1 MTLNTPK
8 RKLGLALLTACA
20 VLASAC
26 SSDSKK
32 ADNPTTTAAATA
44 ITTAATTAPTSAA
57 STAGSTAETSAA
69 STPNSSADTK
79 APSDPLAEAKALL
92 DKYSKL
98 PKALTVPSLSAKPPT
113 GKKIIFVACDQP
125 NCTESGKLW
134 QEPAKLLGWT
144 LGTSFG
150 PITPEGFNAQ
160 LTAALAEK
168 PDGLIIDNVLPVAA
182 VPAMADVIASGI
194 PYVIVAGGDASQQ
207 TPDPS
212 KGFLQNTYGPL
223 GSHLSHTLLA
233 AWVTVDSGGK
243 GNIAGFFNSEA
254 FVISEPAIF
263 FKDEIA
269 RLCSGCKLDSQKMSL
284 ADLGAKLPSQVVSYV
299 QSHKDVQYIYL
310 PFGGATTGVAAA
322 LNAAGLAKQV
332 KIFAYASS
340 KPNIEAIQNGE
351 EAMGTVQ
358 NDIDNGFFIMDAFAR
373 HFVGDKPCCEIP
385 DIPTLVL
392 TKDTVGKVY
401 DPSVSFSSPDTAKV
415 FSAAWKVG

>member
-1 MTLNTPK
+1 MKHSK
-8 RKLGLALLTACA
+8 RLFGLAIAGLTMALVA
-20 VLASAC
+20 PVGSLAAAKKPVTKKP
-26 SSDSKK
+26 SK
-32 ADNPTTTAAATA
+32 TTISTAAM
-44 ITTAATTAPTSAA
+44 
-57 STAGSTAETSAA
+57 
-69 STPNSSADTK
+69 
-79 APSDPLAEAKALL
+79 AEAKALIAQ
-92 DKYSKL
+92 YSKP
-98 PKALTVPSLSAKPPT
+98 PKAVSVPTLSAKPPT

-125 NCTESGKLW
+125 NCTESGRIW
-134 QEPAKLLGWT
+134 QEPAKMLGWT
-144 LGTSFG
+144 FKSSFG

-182 VPAMADVIASGI
+182 VPAMADVIASRI

-207 TPDPS
+207 TPDPA

-254 FVISEPAIF
+254 FVISEPAGF
-263 FKDEIA
+263 LKAEIA
-269 RLCSGCKLDSQKMSL
+269 RLCPGCKLDSQKMSL
-284 ADLGAKLPSQVVSYV
+284 ADVGTKLPSQVVSYV
-299 QSHKDVQYIYL
+299 QSHKDVQYLYL

-340 KPNIEAIQNGE
+340 KPNIAAIQSGE
-351 EAMGTVQ
+351 EAMGTAQ
-358 NDIDNGFFIMDAFAR
+358 NDIDNGFFIFDAFAR
-373 HFVGDKPCCEIP
+373 HFIGDKACCVIP

-392 TKDTVGKVY
+392 TKDTIGKAY
-401 DPSVSFSSPDTAKV
+401 DPSAPFSSPNPAAT
-415 FSAAWKVG
+415 FGAAWKLG